1 MNFAKLM
8 LVGLLPLGSG
18 ACGTLETLRPDP
30 IIVEAPRPVI
40 PSECLVLPVEPV
52 PVDPETLPELPAVS
66 DWSRATAPQWAVRA
80 RRAEL
85 AGLQLNGERNAER
98 EARVTNSASQSACA
112 AWAARQ
118 Q

>member
-1 MNFAKLM
+1 M
-8 LVGLLPLGSG
+8 
-18 ACGTLETLRPDP
+18 
-30 IIVEAPRPVI
+30 EAPRPVI
-40 PSECLVLPVEPV
+40 ASECFVLPVEPV

-66 DWSRATAPQWAVRA
+66 DWGRATAPQWAVRA